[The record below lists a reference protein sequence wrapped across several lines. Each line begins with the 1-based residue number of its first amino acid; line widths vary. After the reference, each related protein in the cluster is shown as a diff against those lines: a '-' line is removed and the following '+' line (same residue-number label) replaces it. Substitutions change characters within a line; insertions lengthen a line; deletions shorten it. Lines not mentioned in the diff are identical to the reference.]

1 MPPRVADVVEQMTPE
16 VRLVWDLLE
25 ENIASRRAK

>member
-1 MPPRVADVVEQMTPE
+1 MPPRVTDVVDKITPD
-16 VRLVWDLLE
+16 VRLIWDLLE